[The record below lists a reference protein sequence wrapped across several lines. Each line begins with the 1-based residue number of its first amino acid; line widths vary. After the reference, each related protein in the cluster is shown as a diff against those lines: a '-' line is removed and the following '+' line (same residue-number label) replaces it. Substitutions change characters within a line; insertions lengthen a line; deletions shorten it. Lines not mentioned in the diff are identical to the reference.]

1 MIKLSP
7 TKYCQILTDIPDLN
21 MTLSGWDYKIV
32 YYLFGMF
39 PVVFYTKDLIK

>member
-7 TKYCQILTDIPDLN
+7 TKYCQILTDIPDGR
-21 MTLSGWDYKIV
+21 MILSGWDYSIV

-39 PVVFYTKDLIK
+39 PVVFYTKNLIK